1 MRLEPKP
8 FQKAAIAAA
17 LRAFEKQDGSR
28 RFLVADE
35 VGLGKTVVA
44 RGVVEGL
51 AARRQ
56 GPLSVFYVCSNLAL
70 ARQNLERLAGFLP
83 PEERSDAIA
92 TVDRPSLMP
101 TRSPPA
107 HARLRLFSLSP
118 ATALPSGRRGSQ
130 GGRVEER
137 ALGAVMLDRILPERP
152 RGLHRALCLAASRET
167 FDAWFK
173 HYDALFAG
181 GGLGGGHF
189 LAAFREALRRAYGLQ
204 AGQHLPPR
212 VIDAMADPPSLAQ
225 ALRAAL
231 ASAALAAVRPDLVIL
246 DEFQRFRDLLDPDA
260 DEADEAA
267 ARLLQAI
274 RGGGAGGPALLL
286 LSATP
291 YVPYRSREESSGA
304 NSASDFYNLVA
315 FLAGDQGGD
324 VSARVERDFAL
335 LGEELRK
342 GVPDPPRAQQLR
354 RSLEEALRP
363 LMCRTERVRYLNG
376 GDPIRVESTEL
387 HPADMRA
394 FAGFAAC
401 LDPAHRDWA
410 VPLWSSVPLPLQTL
424 GGRYQAWAQARWD
437 GAAPAIAL
445 RQAQRDDLAALE
457 PIPNPR
463 LRALLKALP
472 PRQLTL
478 PWVAPSAPWWPL
490 EGGWANMNSRVDG
503 KLLIFSRYR
512 ATPTAIA
519 GLLSYAVETAGRR
532 RRVREGGGWE
542 ASTER
547 SLLPADPARPN
558 LFALFHPSPLL
569 TGLDPLQ
576 ARRPG
581 DLAIRQSMMAQLSAV
596 LSRHGISVVAQG
608 PRARPLPPW
617 QTLAALENRTGHWQ
631 TSRAAWQKV
640 VGELRAERG
649 DVTAGQRLE
658 QTLDRWGEA
667 GTETDIS
674 VLDEEE
680 VRAVAQLA
688 LEAPGVVLA
697 RAVARHWSEERATSL
712 PLVASLS
719 WRGLRSYLDNPWFA
733 STLGGSRGEHY
744 PDAIRIAVRQ
754 GNLEAVLDEHFWYLA
769 QTGVGTWPERLAAF
783 ASALRLRT
791 GNTTLHEAPG
801 QSFRLRCHAAAALT
815 ETRQA
820 ARTAGSDE
828 PEQIRPEEVR
838 HAFNTPFWPHV
849 LATTSIGQEG
859 LDFHPW
865 CRAVAHWDLPPGPV
879 ALEQREGR
887 VSRHAG
893 LAVRRAI
900 GAQLGKGRRWGID
913 SPWATLARLAETE
926 WADQMGLSPWWIAP
940 GASIQR
946 LLLSLPGSELEE
958 RMLGLSKERALYRV
972 ALGMPDQ
979 GDLVSLILGRQA
991 APSSGLGEL
1000 CIDLAAFADPACV
1013 SR

>member
-1 MRLEPKP
+1 MAERDAAAGGYRVVT
-8 FQKAAIAAA
+8 KAHLPGQSILDVLRPPVGWKTDRALLSSYSADPAVIAAA
-17 LRAFEKQDGSR
+17 LLA
-28 RFLVADE
+28 
-35 VGLGKTVVA
+35 
-44 RGVVEGL
+44 L
-51 AARRQ
+51 AARDDDGGSGTRA
-56 GPLSVFYVCSNLAL
+56 GL
-70 ARQNLERLAGFLP
+70 ARALLELRGRVAFILQRG
-83 PEERSDAIA
+83 RIA
-92 TVDRPSLMP
+92 AP
-101 TRSPPA
+101 
-107 HARLRLFSLSP
+107 
-118 ATALPSGRRGSQ
+118 RRG
-130 GGRVEER
+130 GLV
-137 ALGAVMLDRILPERP
+137 LGMLDRFVREVPWNEGREDDEQGRSWHPKLAMLRYVPETGGNARW
-152 RGLHRALCLAASRET
+152 RLWLGSRNLTRDTSWDVGLTVEGQAE
-167 FDAWFK
+167 
-173 HYDALFAG
+173 G
-181 GGLGGGHF
+181 
-189 LAAFREALRRAYGLQ
+189 
-204 AGQHLPPR
+204 AGQLLPGFPELVER
-212 VIDAMADPPSLAQ
+212 
-225 ALRAAL
+225 L
-231 ASAALAAVRPDLVIL
+231 ASAAGESQEWARHLP
-246 DEFQRFRDLLDPDA
+246 
-260 DEADEAA
+260 EAA
-267 ARLLQAI
+267 ALRWEVPRGLRLERVALHLPGDEGRSYPQEPAGLSELFAVSPFLDGTTVNHFGGWGDGRSRKILLSTHDEFARLAGQQAQPLARFADLLALPAATFEPEQSNAEETVEENMEGRGLHAKFVWAEHAVGATLWLGSANLTRRGWTRNAEVVAEVAVERRGSARAAVSLI
-274 RGGGAGGPALLL
+274 EGIRAFRDQCVTIRLADLPAAAEPDEVMERLEAARRTIAAHLDARQHVQADGGTLVVSPRPPHPGDSDIRLSVARLTGAAVTWAVDATSARLPPVRGG
-286 LSATP
+286 S
-291 YVPYRSREESSGA
+291 
-304 NSASDFYNLVA
+304 
-315 FLAGDQGGD
+315 
-324 VSARVERDFAL
+324 
-335 LGEELRK
+335 
-342 GVPDPPRAQQLR
+342 
-354 RSLEEALRP
+354 
-363 LMCRTERVRYLNG
+363 
-376 GDPIRVESTEL
+376 
-387 HPADMRA
+387 
-394 FAGFAAC
+394 
-401 LDPAHRDWA
+401 
-410 VPLWSSVPLPLQTL
+410 
-424 GGRYQAWAQARWD
+424 
-437 GAAPAIAL
+437 
-445 RQAQRDDLAALE
+445 
-457 PIPNPR
+457 
-463 LRALLKALP
+463 
-472 PRQLTL
+472 
-478 PWVAPSAPWWPL
+478 
-490 EGGWANMNSRVDG
+490 
-503 KLLIFSRYR
+503 
-512 ATPTAIA
+512 
-519 GLLSYAVETAGRR
+519 
-532 RRVREGGGWE
+532 GWE

-558 LFALFHPSPLL
+558 VFALFHPSPLL

-581 DLAIRQSMMAQLSAV
+581 ELAIRQSMMAQLSAV
-596 LSRHGISVVAQG
+596 LSRHGISVVARG

-617 QTLAALENRTGHWQ
+617 QTLAALETRTGHWQ
-631 TSRAAWQKV
+631 ASRAAWQQV

-667 GTETDIS
+667 GTETDVS

-697 RAVARHWSEERATSL
+697 RAVARHWSEERTTSL

-719 WRGLRSYLDNPWFA
+719 WRGLRTYLDNPWFA

-828 PEQIRPEEVR
+828 TEQQIRPEEVR

-900 GAQLGKGRRWGID
+900 GAQLGKGRRWGSD
-913 SPWATLARLAETE
+913 SPWVTLARLAETE

-979 GDLVSLILGRQA
+979 GDLVSLILDRQA
-991 APSSGLGEL
+991 APSAGLGEL
-1000 CIDLAAFADPACV
+1000 CIDLAAFADPA
-1013 SR
+1013 SAA